1 MMKSLRSR
9 VQLLLVWGTAAG
21 LSALP
26 AEMAA
31 QSGPGQ
37 PRGQLGAWMAEAR
50 ASSFHASIQADAMAN
65 PVAGHAGQAG
75 PGAPHRV
82 PAGVLARPDSTV
94 SPGKVFVST
103 LIGASIPFAPFMLYW
118 HFWLDELPSQGD
130 DPGLVLLLISSA
142 NLLSVPMAAGI
153 AGVDSLGRTL
163 VGTGLGFV
171 LGTMVTQFTDLRG
184 SEFTLAPPVFALT
197 MAAVTTLAVTVYE
210 GERRGP
216 G

>member
-1 MMKSLRSR
+1 MMTSPRSR

-50 ASSFHASIQADAMAN
+50 ASSFHTSIQADATAN
-65 PVAGHAGQAG
+65 PVAVHADQAG
-75 PGAPHRV
+75 PWAPNRV
-82 PAGVLARPDSTV
+82 PAGMLARPDSAV

-118 HFWLDELPSQGD
+118 HFWLEELPSQGD

-142 NLLSVPMAAGI
+142 SLLSVPMAAGI

-171 LGTMVTQFTDLRG
+171 LGTMVTQFTDLRD

-197 MAAVTTLAVTVYE
+197 MAAVTTLAITIHE
-210 GERRGP
+210 GDRRGP

>member
-1 MMKSLRSR
+1 MMTSPRSR

-37 PRGQLGAWMAEAR
+37 PRGRLGAWMAEAR
-50 ASSFHASIQADAMAN
+50 ASSFHASIQADAVAN
-65 PVAGHAGQAG
+65 PVAVHAGQAG

-82 PAGVLARPDSTV
+82 PRPDSTV

-118 HFWLDELPSQGD
+118 HFWLDDLPSQGD

-163 VGTGLGFV
+163 IGTGLGFV

-197 MAAVTTLAVTVYE
+197 MAAVTTLAITVYE
-210 GERRGP
+210 GGRRGP